1 MLSFITSQAL
11 ALSQVKAK
19 EGELTKAG
27 QDQVDAMPHRRK
39 SFFKRLLE
47 ALVEPGMRKGGCEAE
62 VHRRLDP
69 DNINK

>member
-1 MLSFITSQAL
+1 MLSFVTSQAI

-19 EGELTKAG
+19 DGELTTA

-47 ALVEPGMRKGGCEAE
+47 ALVELRMPKGGCEVE
-62 VHRRLDP
+62 VHRRKDP